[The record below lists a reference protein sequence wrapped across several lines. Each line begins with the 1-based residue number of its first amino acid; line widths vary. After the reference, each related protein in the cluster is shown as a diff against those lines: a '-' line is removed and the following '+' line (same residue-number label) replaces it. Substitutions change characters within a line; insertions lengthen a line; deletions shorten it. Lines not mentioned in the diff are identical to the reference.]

1 MLRYSGQNLGCVY
14 PEIAIE
20 MRKYRFLII
29 TFVSFFSVLG
39 EGFLKKTLS
48 IALCG
53 LLSFNSL
60 SCPVD
65 WNYGKVN
72 AAVPQRTA
80 INGISKWWATAGK
93 DKFISTT
100 LSLDIAEKD
109 KYRLDINIGGEGF
122 FSSEWDFSDSKAT
135 LKSLESGE
143 VIEESKLTGEF
154 ESSRELD
161 PGVYELQITNIEVPE
176 KPIVEQVEFILNRK
190 IRKNPRKDK
199 LTTLFIA
206 DRPEPNLLNQ
216 SQIDELINEYAP
228 ILYFDKGELNENKP
242 ELFPM
247 PFSVPEIWRCQN
259 RKDKTPQITGDST
272 QSIKLD
278 QYPYQDTDEKDV
290 KCPYSREPAIYAS
303 ISENKDKSEI
313 AINYYFHYPR
323 SNWKDY
329 GGLNTHQGDWEGIAV
344 FLDVVTSDNSS
355 LTLIPDKVAF
365 SQHVKVDLSVLR
377 NIISLL
383 GLARSRLLKTGL
395 IARLIKDA
403 STGGMTVPWEY
414 LDHPNNSNRTNVY
427 VGLGAHASFPFR
439 GITGFN
445 RPPKKEDFDVSTI
458 QDVLDK
464 IASYNANQE
473 FHKGDLSS
481 FNPSPEQIHNLP
493 RAGKKS
499 QLGDSHGWL
508 FFPGFWGEKEK
519 ENPEGKPPRG
529 PMFLDWDFEVFGDK
543 SEIGDDEGL
552 GTRWLDPWKWSEN
565 FDKIIKGSNNINNFA
580 DGRIVIEPE
589 ETNLYSDEE
598 RSILRGG
605 IGNNIYTLEDDGTDI
620 KNLGGDD
627 KNDVERGAGGSF
639 IQDPGGTN
647 DKLSIE
653 KDTSALPG
661 GVEQV
666 PLSLCEGQPLER
678 DGTALLINYD
688 LQGSPK
694 YAEDIT
700 VLDFFKNPTGAAEPG
715 IGFIEQIND
724 LTGQQII
731 DYFNNG
737 RKDKS
742 CEAKR
747 DLEGVSG
754 RIFGD
759 PHLLTF
765 DRRRLS
771 FQAVGEFI
779 QAQTLDDQFEVQ
791 GRYKQAGEN
800 ASLVNAVAIKL
811 GQDRVGFYAGQN
823 SQLRVNEKLT
833 TVEDNLLV
841 LPGGGQIY
849 RDNGTYVVVSPNGEG
864 VKVQEVS
871 AGDGSLI
878 VEVVMPETQ
887 RGQVKGLLGNFNGD
901 SSDDIQT
908 RTGEVLPKNPNYEQL
923 YKEFGNSWRIHH
935 RESLFDYAPGETTAT
950 FTNSSFPAKIVRTND
965 FSSNARAAAERT
977 CQAAGVT
984 EPELLEACIFDIL
997 VTRDNR
1003 FVQVS
1008 ASVAQTLTSS
1018 IEATPDEGRIRDGD
1032 YSEGPGEFA
1041 LTVQGNRYRYYGGHD
1056 GWISEW
1062 FPISKL
1068 QYIRDGVVFDGET
1081 YWCHLEDKG
1090 ETGWICSANGW

>member
-1 MLRYSGQNLGCVY
+1 M
-14 PEIAIE
+14 
-20 MRKYRFLII
+20 
-29 TFVSFFSVLG
+29 
-39 EGFLKKTLS
+39 
-48 IALCG
+48 
-53 LLSFNSL
+53 
-60 SCPVD
+60 D

-80 INGISKWWATAGK
+80 IKGISKWWATAGQ
-93 DKFISTT
+93 DEINTT
-100 LSLDIAEKD
+100 LSLDIAEKG
-109 KYRLDINIGGEGF
+109 KYELDIDIGSWAEGAID
-122 FSSEWDFSDSKAT
+122 SEWGLT
-135 LKSLESGE
+135 LKSKAVLTLLTLESGE
-143 VIEESKLTGEF
+143 VIEEARFGELTGKIEF
-154 ESSRELD
+154 SQELN
-161 PGVYELQITNIEVPE
+161 PGVYELEITNIEVPK
-176 KPIVEQVEFILNRK
+176 KPIIEQVEFILILNRR
-190 IRKNPRKDK
+190 IRDLGPGNAPIEIPVEVVKDR
-199 LTTLFIA
+199 LTALFIA
-206 DRPEPNLLNQ
+206 DRPEPNLEQ
-216 SQIDELINEYAP
+216 SQINELINEYAP
-228 ILYFDKGELNENKP
+228 ILYFDQGRICDPLDSERYTVPLDVQYTWPKNMPWRKGDANQTFNVYNSNYEGT
-242 ELFPM
+242 
-247 PFSVPEIWRCQN
+247 VYQ
-259 RKDKTPQITGDST
+259 DKTKG
-272 QSIKLD
+272 
-278 QYPYQDTDEKDV
+278 
-290 KCPYSREPAIYAS
+290 AIYAAVV
-303 ISENKDKSEI
+303 ENEEINEI
-313 AINYYFHYPR
+313 AINYYFHYPV
-323 SNWKDY
+323 SNWKEY
-329 GGLNTHQGDWEGIAV
+329 EGYNNHVGDWEGITV
-344 FLDVVTSDNSS
+344 FLHRNGRNKFT
-355 LTLIPDKVAF
+355 PDRVAF
-365 SQHVKVDLSVLR
+365 SQHVKFIEYDTSY
-377 NIISLL
+377 
-383 GLARSRLLKTGL
+383 
-395 IARLIKDA
+395 
-403 STGGMTVPWEY
+403 TVPWD
-414 LDHPNNSNRTNVY
+414 LVDNKSNHPSVY
-427 VGLGAHASFPFR
+427 VGLGGHASFPFA
-439 GITGFN
+439 GITEWVTG
-445 RPPKKEDFDVSTI
+445 
-458 QDVLDK
+458 
-464 IASYNANQE
+464 QE
-473 FHKGDLSS
+473 LHKGDLDLAP
-481 FNPSPEQIHNLP
+481 FKPFDVNQVHYLE
-493 RAGKKS
+493 RAGKLNLEHEHNWLLYSGRWGDNQRDNQRDNRNYPQAWENDEEDEEDEKS
-499 QLGDSHGWL
+499 GGSA
-508 FFPGFWGEKEK
+508 
-519 ENPEGKPPRG
+519 PRG
-529 PMFLDWDFEVFGDK
+529 PMFLDTSSYKVRYLFNPEITPGLGERWFDPWNWSDDFETLKIADPASAYDYGKVRNILAKNSGLLGIREFAVAMGIGSASHVYRLNFPYASGSSSFIRDFGSSDDK
-543 SEIGDDEGL
+543 LNIFNSKRNETLYPQGLQPGKFGFARLGDDL
-552 GTRWLDPWKWSEN
+552 FIDLNKNGTIEMVDSTYSDSPQDLM
-565 FDKIIKGSNNINNFA
+565 IIDFFGE
-580 DGRIVIEPE
+580 GRIEEIRSSFSSDVGDEVYNNLQASSIDSVCKPPESEP
-589 ETNLYSDEE
+589 
-598 RSILRGG
+598 
-605 IGNNIYTLEDDGTDI
+605 
-620 KNLGGDD
+620 K
-627 KNDVERGAGGSF
+627 
-639 IQDPGGTN
+639 P
-647 DKLSIE
+647 
-653 KDTSALPG
+653 
-661 GVEQV
+661 
-666 PLSLCEGQPLER
+666 
-678 DGTALLINYD
+678 
-688 LQGSPK
+688 
-694 YAEDIT
+694 
-700 VLDFFKNPTGAAEPG
+700 
-715 IGFIEQIND
+715 
-724 LTGQQII
+724 
-731 DYFNNG
+731 
-737 RKDKS
+737 
-742 CEAKR
+742 KR

-823 SQLRVNEKLT
+823 SQLRINGKLT